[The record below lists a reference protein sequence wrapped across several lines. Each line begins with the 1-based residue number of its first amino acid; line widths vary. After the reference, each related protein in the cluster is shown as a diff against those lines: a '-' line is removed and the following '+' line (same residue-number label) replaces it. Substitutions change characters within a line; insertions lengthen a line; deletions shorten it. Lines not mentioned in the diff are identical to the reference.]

1 MAFIAFCVIGM
12 NADSS
17 CNLHGPGTPLLQMM
31 VHCLIQNKCDQLS
44 DTMLKYFIQ
53 KGAELSG
60 NIATRHFGLSH
71 NDTGG
76 VKYGVLDLPL
86 SMQRVDCAKVLV
98 ENGVHV
104 LTGGCPEGEMFD
116 VVPMFQEYR
125 DHGTNEFIC
134 WAFNEYIPQHPKFD
148 LNHIIQSIINMKEK
162 DRKSRLWQS
171 VRRTPAHAILTSHH
185 EETIKRLVE
194 CAKNN
199 EFNGLDLLAEQSC
212 TGKTALHVAAENGDV
227 ESVHILLRL

>member
-1 MAFIAFCVIGM
+1 MAFIAFCVTGM
-12 NADSS
+12 NTNSS
-17 CNLHGPGTPLLQMM
+17 CKLHGPGTPVLQMM

-44 DTMLKYFIQ
+44 VTMLEYFIQ

-60 NIATRHFGLSH
+60 NIATRHFGLAH

-98 ENGVHV
+98 EKGVHV
-104 LTGGCPEGEMFD
+104 LTGGCPKGETFI

-125 DHGTNEFIC
+125 DHGTNEFIR
-134 WAFNEYIPQHPKFD
+134 WAFNEYLPQHPEID
-148 LNHIIQSIINMKEK
+148 LNHIIQSIINMKVRDEI
-162 DRKSRLWQS
+162 SRLWQS
-171 VRRTPAHAILTSHH
+171 VRRSPAHAILTSHH

-194 CAKNN
+194 CAKNDF
-199 EFNGLDLLAEQSC
+199 EGLDLLDERSC
-212 TGKTALHVAAENGDV
+212 TGKTALHVAAENGDM
-227 ESVHILLRL
+227 ESVNILLRL